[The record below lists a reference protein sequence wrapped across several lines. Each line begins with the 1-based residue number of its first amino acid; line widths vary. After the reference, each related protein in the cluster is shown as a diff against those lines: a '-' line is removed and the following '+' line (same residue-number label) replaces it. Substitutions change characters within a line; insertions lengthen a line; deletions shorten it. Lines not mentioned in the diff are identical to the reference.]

1 MDKLLLSI
9 TWEVNPQVFLE
20 FPYLRWYSLFWA
32 LGIYISLQVMV
43 LIFKKEKK
51 DLRVLDRLALA
62 VILGLV
68 LGARLGHVLFYDPQY
83 YLSHPIEI
91 LPFRVEPH
99 FEFTGFL
106 GLASHGGVI
115 GAIMALFV
123 FNRKSKTGFYWAL
136 DRLIIAGSLLGA
148 FIRVGNFFN
157 SEIIGTPTDMPWAVV
172 FTRIDLIPRHPSQLY
187 EAMSYLV
194 IFFILYSLWRSN
206 KFNQSGFLT
215 GIGLTLIFGQ
225 RILIE
230 FFKEDQVAF
239 EGDMLLNMGQILSI
253 PIVIFGLF
261 LMFSRLGNSRS
272 VSNEPTQF

>member
-1 MDKLLLSI
+1 
-9 TWEVNPQVFLE
+9 
-20 FPYLRWYSLFWA
+20 
-32 LGIYISLQVMV
+32 MV

-157 SEIIGTPTDMPWAVV
+157 SEIIGTPTDMSWAVV